1 MKYLIVSGCSFTSA
15 YKEYVDLNDNYD
27 FKKWPEILRDKLC
40 PDAKLINVAF
50 SGAGNDYILHSLINK
65 LVNLPKQSEVLCI
78 AAWTGCTRESWITES
93 KGLGQQGYDKDLWI
107 HDNITHDLKKGKVE
121 YYRKSSAFCAHTSN
135 VYRYM
140 LGKFCNELNVNL
152 VDFNMLEDSTEMRDD
167 PFFKFINPNQSLFET
182 YDSIF
187 KIIPE
192 LNDEK
197 FKIAKDDRHPN
208 LDGHKLIAERVYNE
222 IQRMG
227 Y

>member
-1 MKYLIVSGCSFTSA
+1 MKYLIVSGCSFTSE
-15 YKEYVDLNDNYD
+15 YKKYVDLNDNYD

-50 SGAGNDYILHSLINK
+50 PAAGNDYILHSLINK
-65 LVNLPKQSEVLCI
+65 LVNLPKQSEILCI

-93 KGLGQQGYDKDLWI
+93 KGLGLQGYDDDLWI
-107 HDNITHDLKKGKVE
+107 HDNLTHDSKKGKVE
-121 YYRKSSAFCAHTSN
+121 YYRKSHPFCAHTSN

-152 VDFNMLEDSTEMRDD
+152 FDFNMLEDSPEMCDD
-167 PFFKFINPNQSLFET
+167 AFFKFIDPNQSLFET
-182 YDSIF
+182 YDWIF

-192 LNDEK
+192 LKDEK
-197 FKIAKDDRHPN
+197 FKIAKDDWHPN